1 MTEPEKTVFVAN
13 VTFESGFR
21 NNRHIHRAK
30 DGGGQLLICIDD
42 EGWYQEE
49 DKPARSL
56 KPRDV
61 VTIPANV
68 KHGHGAK
75 ANSWFSHLA
84 MECPP
89 VKKPLPNGWNLSMRG
104 IMMHWKNKK

>member
-1 MTEPEKTVFVAN
+1 MTEPEKTFFVAN
-13 VTFESGFR
+13 VIFESGCR

-30 DGGGQLLICIDD
+30 DGGGRLLICVDG

-84 MECPP
+84 MECPGEETSAEWLEP
-89 VKKPLPNGWNLSMRG
+89 VDARHYDALEE
-104 IMMHWKNKK
+104 